1 MKAQLVVVQG
11 KPEGKTIPLA
21 IPRFKIGRG
30 DTCQLR
36 PNNDLVSREHAEF
49 EVGAETVIV
58 RDLGSRNGT
67 QVNGRTLGKDE
78 SFVLKNGDLVT
89 VGTLTFAVSI
99 QGVPAKAASPAAKPR
114 KPSSLDDVSHDEID
128 AWLVSDAASNPPD
141 RPSGVYDG
149 DTLTLATYNGK
160 DKAKVDTPVPSAKA
174 PTLAPVPA
182 PAPAPVAKAPTPPP
196 APKPAPAPAPVPE
209 PVAEVEAVVE
219 DEEIVEDEE
228 VVEEDIPGIDE
239 EEEDDGIE
247 DLSESTASLD
257 DAAEAPE
264 EFVDE
269 SNPFYVAKKKAE
281 APAAAASTKDSSR
294 DSSDVAGDILRKMM
308 ERRRA
313 R

>member
-21 IPRFKIGRG
+21 IPIFKIGRG

-49 EVGAETVIV
+49 QVGTDTVIV

-67 QVNGRTLGKDE
+67 QVNGRTLNKGE
-78 SFVLKNGDLVT
+78 SYTLKNGDLVT
-89 VGTLTFAVSI
+89 VGTLTFALSI
-99 QGVPAKAASPAAKPR
+99 TGVEAKAAAQPKKP
-114 KPSSLDDVSHDEID
+114 KSLDDASHDDID
-128 AWLVSDAASNPPD
+128 SWLVSDAAGTPPD

-149 DTLTLATYNGK
+149 ATLTLATYNGK
-160 DKAKVDTPVPSAKA
+160 EKEKEKEKEKPKAA
-174 PTLAPVPA
+174 PA
-182 PAPAPVAKAPTPPP
+182 PAPAPAAKAPASAPAPAPKAPTPPP
-196 APKPAPAPAPVPE
+196 IPE
-209 PVAEVEAVVE
+209 PVAEDETVADDETEAE
-219 DEEIVEDEE
+219 DE
-228 VVEEDIPGIDE
+228 IPGIDE
-239 EEEDDGIE
+239 VEEDDGIE
-247 DLSESTASLD
+247 DLSEMTASD
-257 DAAEAPE
+257 DSEADDMPE
-264 EFVDE
+264 EFIDE

-281 APAAAASTKDSSR
+281 APAATSAAKDASR